1 VKSLNETPGTATKKP
16 DDASKSDSDETLN
29 ENINVISFKSFLF
42 ESGDDSADETGEG
55 DDDYDETGAGDDS
68 DDETGEG
75 DDSDDET
82 GEGEDAD
89 DDSGAGD
96 DSDDE
101 TETDGKPD
109 ESKESEVGYYVAYNL
124 KVEGLKS
131 TALKDAMK
139 KFAATLF
146 DNLKITSDGLFGG
159 GQSFTIGDVKKA
171 VGDLFGGIDPNDLKD
186 NITKSLKK
194 YSDNIKVE
202 ALSKEK
208 IMRLYKK
215 KLDVK
220 QKAAID
226 AAETSITIQVP
237 KDEKKELNP
246 RIIAD
251 IVTSSIKG
259 LFKKFKH

>member
-1 VKSLNETPGTATKKP
+1 
-16 DDASKSDSDETLN
+16 
-29 ENINVISFKSFLF
+29 
-42 ESGDDSADETGEG
+42 
-55 DDDYDETGAGDDS
+55 
-68 DDETGEG
+68 
-75 DDSDDET
+75 
-82 GEGEDAD
+82 
-89 DDSGAGD
+89 
-96 DSDDE
+96 
-101 TETDGKPD
+101 
-109 ESKESEVGYYVAYNL
+109 
-124 KVEGLKS
+124 
-131 TALKDAMK
+131 
-139 KFAATLF
+139 
-146 DNLKITSDGLFGG
+146 
-159 GQSFTIGDVKKA
+159 
-171 VGDLFGGIDPNDLKD
+171 LFGGIDPNDLKD